1 MYDWKQ
7 LLARNE
13 QWRRDGA
20 DWERRS
26 EPSPAAFAPATQAQ
40 IAHEEARLEVRLPP
54 SLRSFYLHS
63 NGYGRVGDFIWTVRP
78 VEQIGWMRDVEP
90 ELYDI
95 LFEDDPASARSLVVS
110 GEADASWWLLDPGD
124 VDGRGEW
131 RAGRWSSW
139 HPGMRWIAADFFG
152 LFENAVSMAEQLLTS
167 KKFPPPPPGTGR
179 SRNAQSIGDV
189 NSTSV
194 PTRSIARNGY
204 VYVPAEGFASI
215 VTLSAPGTGRVGE
228 WITLNATRRSGPWN
242 PVRHEDTRPDEIKL
256 LEPPIFER
264 EVAASLAW
272 RIDPPPGDDAMFDTG
287 EVPGADPGARSIMF
301 SVPGVYTLQGHSAFP
316 LSVLSNTITIR
327 VK

>member
-1 MYDWKQ
+1 M
-7 LLARNE
+7 
-13 QWRRDGA
+13 
-20 DWERRS
+20 
-26 EPSPAAFAPATQAQ
+26 
-40 IAHEEARLEVRLPP
+40 
-54 SLRSFYLHS
+54 
-63 NGYGRVGDFIWTVRP
+63 
-78 VEQIGWMRDVEP
+78 
-90 ELYDI
+90 YDI

-287 EVPGADPGARSIMF
+287 EVAGADRAPGASCSACLASTRYKATARFPS
-301 SVPGVYTLQGHSAFP
+301 PYSA
-316 LSVLSNTITIR
+316 IR
-327 VK
+327 SRSG